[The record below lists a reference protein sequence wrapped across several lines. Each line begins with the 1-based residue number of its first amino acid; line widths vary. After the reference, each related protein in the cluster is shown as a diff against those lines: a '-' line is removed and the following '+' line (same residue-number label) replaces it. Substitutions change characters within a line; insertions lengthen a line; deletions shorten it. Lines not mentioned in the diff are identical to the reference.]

1 MPGEARWKQFKKEK
15 QEAPPVGGG
24 MGLTPSMAE
33 DIAAEHGVSSA
44 ELAEFA
50 EFMSVDIVKESY
62 LLGIVVEAMK
72 APLPEFWIECE
83 DMTSGQYYYCN
94 TQTRQTTWEHPL
106 DKYFKNLLFVE
117 RRKYKER
124 AKQGHRAVQGSAGVT
139 TKAQEQYLKAQL
151 EEKDEELK
159 RLQEEMEHSGSHD
172 ALRQLDK
179 AKETRLLRQ
188 QNSELKKQVDKLN
201 KDSGKKEK
209 RGWFSKSPKEDGT
222 DESSMRRVPDVDVRP
237 ESLLPAASSTRDLP
251 EMPPVSTR
259 GVKSLVDREALWHLR
274 EGTRGL
280 RHDLHSTRQD
290 VSHLKMQLETEA
302 KSLLADIKLQLLNSG
317 AMGLSAPRLTN
328 VPSNDPEQRQELERL
343 RERNNQLA
351 QELEEARHQVAQAE
365 VEAAESARA
374 ASEAQALFGKAPPSL
389 GASDAAELQDLR
401 RRVEHGETATK
412 ELNEQLRAKQDAEKA
427 ALAVLG
433 ARGGGNF
440 RVGVEE
446 LLEELRC
453 VHTVCCFGDCWFAE
467 SDCHQLISI
476 NLQAMVISANPRD
489 TCASS

>member
-1 MPGEARWKQFKKEK
+1 M
-15 QEAPPVGGG
+15 
-24 MGLTPSMAE
+24 
-33 DIAAEHGVSSA
+33 
-44 ELAEFA
+44 
-50 EFMSVDIVKESY
+50 
-62 LLGIVVEAMK
+62 
-72 APLPEFWIECE
+72 
-83 DMTSGQYYYCN
+83 
-94 TQTRQTTWEHPL
+94 
-106 DKYFKNLLFVE
+106 
-117 RRKYKER
+117 
-124 AKQGHRAVQGSAGVT
+124 
-139 TKAQEQYLKAQL
+139 
-151 EEKDEELK
+151 
-159 RLQEEMEHSGSHD
+159 
-172 ALRQLDK
+172 
-179 AKETRLLRQ
+179 
-188 QNSELKKQVDKLN
+188 
-201 KDSGKKEK
+201 
-209 RGWFSKSPKEDGT
+209 
-222 DESSMRRVPDVDVRP
+222 
-237 ESLLPAASSTRDLP
+237 
-251 EMPPVSTR
+251 
-259 GVKSLVDREALWHLR
+259 
-274 EGTRGL
+274 
-280 RHDLHSTRQD
+280 
-290 VSHLKMQLETEA
+290 
-302 KSLLADIKLQLLNSG
+302 
-317 AMGLSAPRLTN
+317 
-328 VPSNDPEQRQELERL
+328 

-374 ASEAQALFGKAPPSL
+374 ASEAQALFGKAPPSP